1 MCTCIYTYALRCAAT
16 ATGNIMPKNALCELS
31 MAVSCVG
38 HTPCARRIHMCTQ
51 QTGPQTQIANRTW
64 HKTRMHAHTAHDAPW
79 TCANKHG
86 KYESSH
92 EPLPSCTLPRQS
104 SSGELRAHITGSL
117 PSYPVTNA
125 MTHGICA
132 QHPIYIATLPASTPQ
147 SRMPQAIMSRGK
159 GVAPIAHYLMRL
171 LPHPTTAL
179 FWVLSSS
186 PLPAVQNHLAD
197 WARCFSIAWHTDSS
211 RQMLETQPCS
221 RVGPALAPQQ

>member
-171 LPHPTTAL
+171 LPHPTTG
-179 FWVLSSS
+179 
-186 PLPAVQNHLAD
+186 LP
-197 WARCFSIAWHTDSS
+197 SIAHYLM
-211 RQMLETQPCS
+211 RLLPPPHH
-221 RVGPALAPQQ
+221 GPLLGPLLLAPPRRPKSPRRLGKVLLHRLAH